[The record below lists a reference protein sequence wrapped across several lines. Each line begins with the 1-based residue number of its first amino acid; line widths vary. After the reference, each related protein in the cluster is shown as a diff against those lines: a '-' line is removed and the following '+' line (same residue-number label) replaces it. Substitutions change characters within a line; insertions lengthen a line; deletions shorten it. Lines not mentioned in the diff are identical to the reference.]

1 MVNRPKDYAN
11 EIEDVDQFVL
21 TKTMKKQQKMD
32 DKQYASKLATAL
44 KKELALPDKVNHF
57 PFKAGFDDSED
68 FVNLGSTSQDPG
80 PVVEGWR
87 AVLQKFPIPQ
97 PFQ

>member
-11 EIEDVDQFVL
+11 EIEDIEQLIL
-21 TKTMKKQQKMD
+21 TKTKKKPQKMD

-44 KKELALPDKVNHF
+44 KKELALSDKVNHF
-57 PFKAGFDDSED
+57 PFKEGFDDSED

-87 AVLQKFPIPQ
+87 AVVQKLPIPQ
-97 PFQ
+97 SFQ